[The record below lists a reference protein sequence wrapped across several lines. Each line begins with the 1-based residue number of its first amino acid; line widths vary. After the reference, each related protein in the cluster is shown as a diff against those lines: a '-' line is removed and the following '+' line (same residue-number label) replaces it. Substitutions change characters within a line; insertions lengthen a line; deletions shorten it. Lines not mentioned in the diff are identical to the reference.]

1 MEFNSPLSTRRTPRP
16 RRAHPSCP
24 VAVGRDVPI
33 APPRHR
39 RGALLGIPCALAVPS
54 SCAPWLR
61 ALLVRLG
68 GRARC
73 PHRPWRLATRAA
85 APPARCVAWPPVPPR
100 RALLV
105 RPVVAR
111 TSREPRVAPHMPPAH
126 PAAPDDPPKT
136 MHPANCTSPDAMQ
149 GRSYARDN
157 SDGHLDCPSSVFIS
171 LPSWQLS
178 CPPSWRASDS
188 RISDKRHP
196 RVQCRT
202 TDNGPA
208 SCRA

>member
-1 MEFNSPLSTRRTPRP
+1 MKNRDSQVRRMRIAAPTGSR
-16 RRAHPSCP
+16 RRASARCAALPPLPSP
-24 VAVGRDVPI
+24 
-33 APPRHR
+33 APPSPR
-39 RGALLGIPCALAVPS
+39 VS
-54 SCAPWLR
+54 
-61 ALLVRLG
+61 
-68 GRARC
+68 
-73 PHRPWRLATRAA
+73 
-85 APPARCVAWPPVPPR
+85 R
-100 RALLV
+100 RAPLV

-111 TSREPRVAPHMPPAH
+111 TTRAPSPFPPRAPLVRPHRRSTARGGSPPA
-126 PAAPDDPPKT
+126 PPPKT
-136 MHPANCTSPDAMQ
+136 MHPANGTSPDAMQ

-178 CPPSWRASDS
+178 CPLSWRASDS

-202 TDNGPA
+202 KDNDPA